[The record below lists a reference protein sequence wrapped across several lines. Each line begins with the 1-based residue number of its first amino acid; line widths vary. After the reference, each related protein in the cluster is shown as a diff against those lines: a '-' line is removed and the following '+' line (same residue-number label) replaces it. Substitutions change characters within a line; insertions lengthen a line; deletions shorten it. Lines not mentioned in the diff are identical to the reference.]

1 MCIRFFIIFIFL
13 SKNIVFASPQ
23 YNPKEAEVLAP
34 GWSESIGYKIP
45 EPGAYDLYN
54 IDNAADGNI
63 LIESGDNASL
73 HSIMGDKITLLSF
86 IYSTCTDINGCPL
99 ATAVFYKIKEKLA
112 NNKDLLGKIRLIS
125 LSFDPLFDTPQV
137 MKLYGKD
144 LLSEDVDWRFLTTRS
159 YRELNPIMKNYQQP
173 VIRKYSENGEY
184 QGVDAH
190 ILRVFLID
198 KNKVIRNIYSVS
210 FLHPDLLINDIK
222 TLLIEGK

>member
-1 MCIRFFIIFIFL
+1 MDIRFFIIFIFL
-13 SKNIVFASPQ
+13 SNNIVFASPE
-23 YNPKEAEVLAP
+23 YSPKEAEVLAP
-34 GWSESIGYKIP
+34 GWSDNIGYKLP
-45 EPGAYDLYN
+45 EPGTYDLYN
-54 IDNAADGNI
+54 VDNAADGNI
-63 LIESGDNASL
+63 LIENGDNASL
-73 HSIMGDKITLLSF
+73 HSIMDDKITLLSF

-99 ATAVFYKIKEKLA
+99 ATAVFYKIKERLA

-125 LSFDPLFDTPQV
+125 LSFDPLFDTPEV

-144 LLSEDVDWRFLTTRS
+144 LLSENIDWRFLTTKS
-159 YRELNPIMKNYQQP
+159 YRELNPIMKKYQQP
-173 VIRKYSENGEY
+173 VIRKYSESGEY

-198 KNKVIRNIYSVS
+198 KNKVIRNLYSVS